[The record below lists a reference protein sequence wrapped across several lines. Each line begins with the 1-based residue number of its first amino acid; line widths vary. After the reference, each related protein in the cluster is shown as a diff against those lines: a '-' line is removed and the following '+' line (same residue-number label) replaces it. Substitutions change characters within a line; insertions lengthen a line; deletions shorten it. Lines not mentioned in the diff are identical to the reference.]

1 MSSKLDVAA
10 IAAAMT
16 ALLTPALAFAMTSTH
31 GKALSAQG
39 ARAQAVVRTPVVV
52 APDGRVLGT
61 DPSPAVR
68 FELSRDYGR
77 GR

>member
-1 MSSKLDVAA
+1 MSTKINIAA
-10 IAAAMT
+10 TVAAMT
-16 ALLTPALAFAMTSTH
+16 VLITPMLASAM
-31 GKALSAQG
+31 SAANRNLPLPRG
-39 ARAQAVVRTPVVV
+39 VHTPVVV

-68 FELSRDYGR
+68 FELSRDHSR